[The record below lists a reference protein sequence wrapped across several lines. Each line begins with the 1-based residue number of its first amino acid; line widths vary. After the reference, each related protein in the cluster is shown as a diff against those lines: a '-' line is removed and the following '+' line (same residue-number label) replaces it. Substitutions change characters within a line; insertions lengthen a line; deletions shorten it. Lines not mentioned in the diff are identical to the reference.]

1 MPDRLGS
8 ASLRDSCGWRG
19 YAWFVRY
26 ADGGGLTAEGR
37 ARRERVRLQAA
48 EMFAQDADPVQIARS
63 LRVSTKSVY
72 QWRRA
77 WRAGGQEALAS
88 RGPGGSACR
97 LDEGQLGQ
105 LRAALEA
112 GPAVHGWVQDQRWT
126 LARAASLAARLF
138 GVSYTLRGMSFL
150 LHRIGYSPQVP
161 VHRAV
166 ERDEA
171 AIAEWRAVTWA
182 KARG

>member
-1 MPDRLGS
+1 M
-8 ASLRDSCGWRG
+8 
-19 YAWFVRY
+19 RY

-37 ARRERVRLQAA
+37 ARREKVRLQAA

-77 WRAGGQEALAS
+77 WRAGGEESLAS
-88 RGPGGSACR
+88 KGPGGSQCR
-97 LDEGQLGQ
+97 LDEGQLEA

-112 GPAVHGWVQDQRWT
+112 GPAAHGWDQDQRWT
-126 LARAASLAARLF
+126 LARAAALAGRLF